1 MIAFGCIVSEPEPYR
16 RYAEPGIS
24 LVREWDSRVYPFASV
39 GTIGRSYNL
48 LLRSAAQCDDL
59 EALVIVHP
67 HTQIDDR
74 AFGAKVRAGLT
85 DPEVAVLGAAG
96 ATGARSIAWWEAA
109 VSCGQL
115 MHRYTEL
122 GGGEIP
128 AYGWA
133 AHAPAPRRVDAVDE
147 FLLVL
152 SPWAVRN
159 ISFDEAL
166 TFGYGS
172 ELDYCLQV
180 RCAGRAL
187 ATLDTRVI
195 QHRSPGARRRSRAVG
210 GVPHRAG
217 AQVGGTDAR
226 GPRAGVRLAPAGAT
240 SGGRARGGPGDGL
253 LPAAGVRR
261 ARRGAP
267 DPGRRGH
274 RHPLVAD
281 HRALAPGQPVAPQPL
296 GAPAVHLSAQAQS
309 SSARRICA
317 RETID

>member
-74 AFGAKVRAGLT
+74 AFAAKVRAALT

-109 VSCGQL
+109 VSAGQL
-115 MHRYTEL
+115 VHRYTEY
-122 GGGEIP
+122 GGGETP

-133 AHAPAPRRVDAVDE
+133 ARAPAPRRVDAVDE

-159 ISFDEAL
+159 VSFDEAL

-187 ATLDTRVI
+187 ATLDARVI
-195 QHRSPGARRRSRAVG
+195 QHRSLELIGDPELWVESHIALARKWEGRMPGGPGPESDWQPRARRAEAEREAVRAMAYSRRLEYDARVEALQTRVDAATATRSWTITAPLRRANLWRRSRS
-210 GVPHRAG
+210 AG
-217 AQVGGTDAR
+217 
-226 GPRAGVRLAPAGAT
+226 PLST
-240 SGGRARGGPGDGL
+240 SGP
-253 LPAAGVRR
+253 P
-261 ARRGAP
+261 P
-267 DPGRRGH
+267 P
-274 RHPLVAD
+274 
-281 HRALAPGQPVAPQPL
+281 
-296 GAPAVHLSAQAQS
+296 
-309 SSARRICA
+309 
-317 RETID
+317 T